1 MPGGPGA
8 GCSAFAASFVPW
20 AGSPLRALG
29 DLDGAREH
37 YERALRILEAKLPA
51 GHPHIQAA
59 RGDLAKVVQELGARK
74 APGSEPPRPGG

>member
-1 MPGGPGA
+1 
-8 GCSAFAASFVPW
+8 
-20 AGSPLRALG
+20 
-29 DLDGAREH
+29 LDGAREH